1 MIEWSDRGIVLAA
14 RPHGEDGVIVSLL
27 SAGHGRH
34 SGIVRGGRG
43 KRLRAALQPGSLV
56 QATWKARLEDHLGS
70 LVVELLAGV
79 AGGLLD
85 DRDRLAALAA
95 ACALAETVLPER
107 APQADVYDATLAL
120 LDALAEGGEGTPL
133 VWAGAFVRWEIGLLA
148 ALGFGLDLSCCAV
161 SGECGDLAYVSP
173 RSGRAVG
180 REAGA
185 PWQARL
191 LALPAFLLSPAEVPA
206 NAQAVGD
213 GLRLSGYFLEGH
225 VLAPQ
230 GRGLP
235 ASRQRFVERLRRWS
249 AADR

>member
-148 ALGFGLDLSCCAV
+148 ALGFGLDLS
-161 SGECGDLAYVSP
+161 
-173 RSGRAVG
+173 
-180 REAGA
+180 
-185 PWQARL
+185 
-191 LALPAFLLSPAEVPA
+191 
-206 NAQAVGD
+206 
-213 GLRLSGYFLEGH
+213 
-225 VLAPQ
+225 
-230 GRGLP
+230 
-235 ASRQRFVERLRRWS
+235 
-249 AADR
+249 